1 MTRLAL
7 PLALLPLILS
17 ACSKDRSSREWS
29 PQDHDQPASAP
40 VATATTN
47 AGSGSPNDPYRSA
60 CAPCHGTDGKG
71 DGPMGRSLRVAD
83 LSSVAWQERVS
94 DQEIAKV
101 IAEGRGKMPGFNL
114 PPAEVD
120 ALVKKVRSFRK

>member
-1 MTRLAL
+1 MSRFAL
-7 PLALLPLILS
+7 PLALLALTLS
-17 ACSKDRSSREWS
+17 ACSKDRSAREWS

-40 VATATTN
+40 AANTTTN
-47 AGSGSPNDPYRSA
+47 PATGSPNDPYRSA
-60 CAPCHGTDGKG
+60 CAPCHGIDGKG

-101 IAEGRGKMPGFNL
+101 IVEGRGKMPGFNL

>member
-1 MTRLAL
+1 MTRFAL
-7 PLALLPLILS
+7 PLALLPLIFT
-17 ACSKDRSSREWS
+17 ACSKDRSAREWS

-40 VATATTN
+40 AA
-47 AGSGSPNDPYRSA
+47 AADPGTGASTDSYRSA
-60 CAPCHGTDGKG
+60 CAPCHGIDGKG

-101 IAEGRGKMPGFNL
+101 IVEGRGKMPAFKL

>member
-1 MTRLAL
+1 MTRFAL
-7 PLALLPLILS
+7 PLALLALLALLLS
-17 ACSKDRSSREWS
+17 ACSKDRSAREWS

-40 VATATTN
+40 ATA
-47 AGSGSPNDPYRSA
+47 AADPGAQDPYRSA
-60 CAPCHGTDGKG
+60 CAPCHGIDGKG

-101 IAEGRGKMPGFNL
+101 IVEGRGKMPGFNL

>member
-1 MTRLAL
+1 MNRLVL
-7 PLALLPLILS
+7 TLSLLPLVLG
-17 ACSKDRSSREWS
+17 ACSKDRSAREWS

-40 VATATTN
+40 AN
-47 AGSGSPNDPYRSA
+47 AAADPASGSNDSYRSA
-60 CAPCHGTDGKG
+60 CAPCHGIDGKG

-101 IAEGRGKMPGFNL
+101 IVEGRGKMPAFNL